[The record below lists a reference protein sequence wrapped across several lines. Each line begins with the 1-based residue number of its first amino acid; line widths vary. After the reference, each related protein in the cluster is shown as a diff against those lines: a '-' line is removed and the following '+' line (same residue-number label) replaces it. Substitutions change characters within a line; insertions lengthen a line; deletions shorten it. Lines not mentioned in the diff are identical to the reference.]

1 MAQQSPLRRQN
12 ATRRENP
19 FTDAAAIQP
28 TDEVN
33 TTDPPTLK
41 TLLPQDHKLLSHS
54 KSPPKPNPKKETNR
68 PHPTAS
74 SDHHATT
81 AAAHLR
87 DLKKAIYR
95 AGYDKGYAQARRDA
109 EAVTDAHVEALLQMG
124 RDLGWEE
131 AEEFVR
137 GEKGRA
143 RVRNQEVDDGCCGD
157 GGLEGEGEV
166 RVVHWFRCARKF
178 AKGARAKVG
187 RRGGKAAAAAAAQKD
202 ENENEK

>member
-1 MAQQSPLRRQN
+1 M
-12 ATRRENP
+12 
-19 FTDAAAIQP
+19 
-28 TDEVN
+28 
-33 TTDPPTLK
+33 TDPPTLK

-54 KSPPKPNPKKETNR
+54 KSPPKPNPKKETN
-68 PHPTAS
+68 HPPPLVDS
-74 SDHHATT
+74 SDPHYTT

-137 GEKGRA
+137 GEKGRV
-143 RVRNQEVDDGCCGD
+143 RVRNQEVDDGCYGD
-157 GGLEGEGEV
+157 GDGEEEV
-166 RVVHWFRCARKF
+166 RVVHWFRCARRLVRGV
-178 AKGARAKVG
+178 KGKVG
-187 RRGGKAAAAAAAQKD
+187 RKGGKAVAQKD
-202 ENENEK
+202 ENEK